1 MGKTLDRIAEYLFGS
16 APERREASGDGLTI
30 PSRSSTIAVTS
41 NEALTLIAV
50 YRAVSIRAMALRQMS
65 VDVERGGEIIATPA
79 IIRTP
84 DPLTGLALGPFIER
98 TAVSLNLAG
107 NAYWRIRRDSAGSV
121 NSLEVL
127 DPHEVT
133 IRTTSGGRVT
143 GYAYRGYDLALA
155 EIQHLSKLRVPGTP
169 YGLGPIDAARAE
181 LRGALDVRDY
191 AAAWFR
197 DSGLPTGGYW
207 STDQRLPQLG
217 PGSAVESRKAL
228 HAATADHT
236 NGAIVVDGG
245 LELKP
250 FNLSPADAQ
259 WIEAQQWSTTSV
271 ARLFGVPLTLMMAAL
286 DGNSMTYANI
296 GQELASW
303 VKFGLADDLREIED
317 AFTAVLPR
325 GQRARFNPESLLR
338 LDTQSRYAAHA
349 AGIAAGW
356 LLPSEVRKIENLPEV
371 AGIDDRPPLSPHPAP
386 AAAPT
391 NEKAAA

>member
-1 MGKTLDRIAEYLFGS
+1 MGKNLDRIAEFLFGPPS
-16 APERREASGDGLTI
+16 ERREDTTGGVAI
-30 PSRSSTIAVTS
+30 PSRTDSVAVTS
-41 NEALTLIAV
+41 DEALTLSAV

-65 VDVERGGEIIATPA
+65 IDVERGGEVIATPA

-84 DPLTGLALGPFIER
+84 DPLANLSLGPFIEQ

-127 DPHEVT
+127 NPHEVT
-133 IRTTSGGRVT
+133 IKTTSAGRVV
-143 GYAYRGYDLALA
+143 GYSHRGADLDTTD
-155 EIQHLSKLRVPGTP
+155 IQHLSKLRVFGSP
-169 YGLGPIDAARAE
+169 YGLGPVEAARSE

-191 AAAWFR
+191 SSAWFR

-207 STDQRLPQLG
+207 STEQKLEPTG
-217 PGSAVESRKAL
+217 PGSASELRKAL
-228 HAATADHT
+228 HAATAD
-236 NGAIVVDGG
+236 NAGAPVVGSG
-245 LELKP
+245 IELKP

-259 WIEAQQWSTTSV
+259 WIEAQQWNTTTI
-271 ARLFGVPLTLMMAAL
+271 ARLFGVPLTLMVAAL

-325 GQRARFNPESLLR
+325 GQRARFNVESLLR

-371 AGIDDRPPLSPHPAP
+371 DGIDGRSPLAPHPAP
-386 AAAPT
+386 AAPT
-391 NEKAAA
+391 DKKAA